1 MTRFC
6 FTLFYSLFGL
16 FSTTPSLA
24 LPSDALLHQLNAQV
38 LRVQVA
44 RANGSF
50 GLGSAVVIA
59 KNQVVTNCHV
69 IADAQNIMVV
79 NNAMPLPVSA
89 IKPDWHHDLCI
100 LKVNDLDAPI
110 AKMGSSKNLK
120 YEQSVF
126 TIGYPNFVAHPSSTF
141 GVIKGLY
148 PMDGSMVIRAT
159 SSFGLGASGGG
170 VFDDEGNLVGVI
182 TLKSPGKNAYY
193 YYLPLEWVQA
203 LLNQPEQAVT
213 AKPGKAFWALSED
226 KWPFFMQVVQPF
238 LTENWDA
245 LLRIANKWAMLE
257 PNTAE
262 SWFYLAVAEYA
273 IKDTQKAEAHMQKV
287 VAMNSQHTQALYY
300 LGLMA
305 EESGKHTL
313 ALTYVALL
321 NNLDEAIASQLE
333 LKTLETKPITPFW
346 GAAPI

>member
-1 MTRFC
+1 MTRLS
-6 FTLFYSLFGL
+6 FTLFCSAIVGL
-16 FSTTPSLA
+16 FSATTILA
-24 LPSDALLHQLNAQV
+24 LPNDSLVHQLNAKV

-44 RANGSF
+44 LANGNY

-69 IADAQNIMVV
+69 IANARNIVVV
-79 NNAMPLPVSA
+79 NNGMPLSVSA
-89 IKPDWHHDLCI
+89 IKSDWRHDICI
-100 LKVNDLDAPI
+100 LKVDGLDAPI
-110 AKMGSSKNLK
+110 AKIGSSKNLK

-126 TIGYPNFVAHPSSTF
+126 TIGYPNFVALPASTF

-148 PMDGSMVIRAT
+148 PMDGSVVIRAT

-170 VFDDEGNLVGVI
+170 MFDDEGNLVGVI
-182 TLKSPGKNAYY
+182 TLKSPGYKAYY
-193 YYLPLEWVQA
+193 YYMPVEWVQA
-203 LLNQPEQAVT
+203 LINQPEQT
-213 AKPGKAFWALSED
+213 ISTKGEKAFWALPYE

-238 LTENWDA
+238 LTENWDS
-245 LLRIANKWAMLE
+245 LLQIANKWAKEE

-273 IKDTQKAEAHMQKV
+273 TKDTQKAEAHMQKV
-287 VAMNSQHTQALYY
+287 TAMNSQHSQAIYY

-305 EESGKHTL
+305 KESGKHTL

-321 NNLDEAIASQLE
+321 NDLDAAVATELE
-333 LKTLETKPITPFW
+333 LKNSSK
-346 GAAPI
+346 